1 MGARRMSA
9 HTTEA
14 QAKIVRDAAK
24 AIAGLTTNPRVM
36 TALMTLTIADD
47 DTLAAFARLIR

>member
-1 MGARRMSA
+1 MSA

-24 AIAGLTTNPRVM
+24 AIASLTTNPRVM

-47 DTLAAFARLIR
+47 ETLAKFARKIR

>member
-1 MGARRMSA
+1 MNAG

-47 DTLAAFARLIR
+47 ETLAKFARKIR